1 MKGQNEKKVF
11 NTTTL
16 LIALCWIVYTC
27 SYLGKLGYNA
37 NITQNNVKTVYHT
50 HSHLSRAGGAF
61 DGKSDDTAQ

>member
-37 NITQNNVKTVYHT
+37 NITQIENAYLLSHSTAGMVSTFSFLPTVSVK
-50 HSHLSRAGGAF
+50 L
-61 DGKSDDTAQ
+61 